1 MDEEEDS
8 VPEVDYWEEIR
19 LWMVQPLLRG
29 LLFGVGHFVS
39 FRLLGPLLAKKL
51 ALRTG

>member
-1 MDEEEDS
+1 MEEEEDG
-8 VPEVDYWEEIR
+8 VPEMNYWEEIK

-39 FRLLGPLLAKKL
+39 FRLIGPLLAKKL
-51 ALRTG
+51 ALRAD